1 LRLGDPVQTHMCI
14 RCRDV
19 EVDHELGI
27 CDRCALPICVEYLTG
42 LERLERYL
50 KAWAEFREWER
61 SPQPA

>member
-1 LRLGDPVQTHMCI
+1 MCI